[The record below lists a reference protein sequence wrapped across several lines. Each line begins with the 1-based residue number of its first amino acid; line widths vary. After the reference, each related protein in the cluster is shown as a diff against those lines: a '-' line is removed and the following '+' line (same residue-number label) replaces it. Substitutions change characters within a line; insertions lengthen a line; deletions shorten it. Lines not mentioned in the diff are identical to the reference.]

1 MIKKLMLSMLAVLGL
16 ASSTPALAQQ
26 DDNVDITTYNYA
38 IIGNDTLK
46 IDLYQRRD
54 LKDKKQ
60 LPTMLYVHGGGFVGG
75 SRKNAA
81 QEIFLRHYAQQGYLG
96 ASMDYRL
103 GGATEA
109 MKPQKYGCKSTL
121 DVIRLAAK
129 DMATATAWLITKGYS
144 DEKKII
150 ISGGSAGAF
159 TIMQGEYDLCNDMD
173 YMRKQL
179 PDSFNYAGVVA
190 AAGTISIEPD
200 KELTWKHAPC
210 PFFILQGD
218 SDIVVTEAAGPMF
231 GMKMFGAQTLHKV
244 FTKAGYPHWVY
255 IEKGADHVVAM
266 SHLTNNFEETD
277 KFIRMFINEKKGLT
291 VLTEWHDAV
300 PANMKDVN
308 QMVKYVPMYILGY
321 DKYLKDIDWGNMQK
335 PDDVV
340 Y

>member
-1 MIKKLMLSMLAVLGL
+1 MKRLLLSIVALMGL
-16 ASSTPALAQQ
+16 AFTSSANAQQQ

-38 IIGNDTLK
+38 IIGSDTLK

-54 LKDKKQ
+54 LKNKKL
-60 LPTMLYVHGGGFVGG
+60 LPTMLYVHGGGFVTG

-103 GGATEA
+103 AGMTPEQ
-109 MKPQKYGCKSTL
+109 PNSKYGCKTTL
-121 DVIRLAAK
+121 EVIRLAAQ
-129 DMATATAWLITKGYS
+129 DMATATAWLINNHYADPKFIVT
-144 DEKKII
+144 
-150 ISGGSAGAF
+150 SGGSAGAF

-179 PDSFNYAGVVA
+179 PDSFNYAGIVA
-190 AAGTISIEPD
+190 AAGTISTEPD
-200 KELTWKHAPC
+200 KDLTWKHAPC
-210 PFFILQGD
+210 PYFILQGD
-218 SDIVVTEAAGPMF
+218 SDKVVTEEVGPYL
-231 GMKMFGAQTLHKV
+231 GMRMFGAQTLHKR
-244 FTKAGYPHWVY
+244 FTEAGYPHWVY

-266 SHLTNNFEETD
+266 KHLTDNLEETD
-277 KFIRMFINEKKGLT
+277 KFIRSFIKEKKPSM
-291 VLTEWHDAV
+291 VYTEWQDQE

-308 QMVKYVPMYILGY
+308 QMIKYVPMYILGY